1 MQVKNK
7 NFNFKMNF
15 VPAGTD
21 PDGPSG
27 MVAPP
32 QVFAGKPD
40 AYLDIDDLEFV
51 EVSLTLSSPI
61 ESTRK
66 E

>member
-1 MQVKNK
+1 
-7 NFNFKMNF
+7 MNF

-27 MVAPP
+27 T

-40 AYLDIDDLEFV
+40 AYVDPDTD
-51 EVSLTLSSPI
+51 
-61 ESTRK
+61 
-66 E
+66 

>member
-1 MQVKNK
+1 MIK
-7 NFNFKMNF
+7 F

-32 QVFAGKPD
+32 QVFAGRPD
-40 AYLDIDDLEFV
+40 AYVDQDTD
-51 EVSLTLSSPI
+51 
-61 ESTRK
+61 
-66 E
+66 

>member
-1 MQVKNK
+1 MEIPGSKKFQEAFSFQTHLKKK
-7 NFNFKMNF
+7 NFNLKMNF

-27 MVAPP
+27 T

-40 AYLDIDDLEFV
+40 AYMDPDTD
-51 EVSLTLSSPI
+51 
-61 ESTRK
+61 
-66 E
+66 